1 MTQKLKDIR
10 RLGAAGVDIS
20 CRCPKPCVRHSDHY
34 REEALRELS
43 YATRQRSKTTNSPE
57 KGMLTLVLRPDDADE
72 IASALAACSD
82 DYESLTPYMQRMY
95 DKLRSFA
102 G

>member
-10 RLGAAGVDIS
+10 RLGAAGVDVS
-20 CRCPKPCVRHSDHY
+20 CRCPKPCMRHSKHY
-34 REEALRELS
+34 REEALQKLDNP
-43 YATRQRSKTTNSPE
+43 T
-57 KGMLTLVLRPDDADE
+57 LTLVLRPDDADE

-95 DKLRSFA
+95 DKLRGFA